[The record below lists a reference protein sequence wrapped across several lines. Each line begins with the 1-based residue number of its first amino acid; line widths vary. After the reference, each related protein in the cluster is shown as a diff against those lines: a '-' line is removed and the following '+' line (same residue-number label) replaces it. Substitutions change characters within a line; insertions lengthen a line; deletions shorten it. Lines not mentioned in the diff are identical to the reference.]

1 MYLTFSNTILLIG
14 IAGAVLPLVLH
25 LLSRSRYSTVEWG
38 AMLFLDG
45 TEARQQQNTKL
56 NQVALLGARM
66 AVVALLSMALAQP
79 VLRQWGPE
87 PDARGAALQTAH
99 RGELACLAGA
109 GMCAAAVV
117 VLIALST
124 AAAERARMRRRRVI
138 CVALAIV
145 AGLGAA
151 ILARRALAWRAET
164 FRLAAQQP
172 GETATAAQHPPVRQR
187 VDAGILMDCSPS

>member
-56 NQVALLGARM
+56 NQVALLAARM
-66 AVVALLSMALAQP
+66 VVVALLAMALAQP

-109 GMCAAAVV
+109 GTCAAGVV
-117 VLIALST
+117 LLIAL
-124 AAAERARMRRRRVI
+124 AAGAADRASMRRRRVV
-138 CVALAIV
+138 CVALAV
-145 AGLGAA
+145 ASGLGAA
-151 ILARRALAWRAET
+151 TLGRRALAWRTET
-164 FRLAAQQP
+164 FRLAAEQT
-172 GETATAAQHPPVRQR
+172 GEPAQTPRAAVRQR
-187 VDAGILMDCSPS
+187 VD